1 MNVRLLNYKLLCPCN
16 CFFLGFKAALVLL
29 FYIITIVNDILF
41 IGGRI
46 MIQGSLYYTA
56 NEVMEMLGISRGHAY
71 KIVKQLNDELASKG
85 FIVVIRKYL

>member
-1 MNVRLLNYKLLCPCN
+1 
-16 CFFLGFKAALVLL
+16 
-29 FYIITIVNDILF
+29 
-41 IGGRI
+41 

-85 FIVVIRKYL
+85 FIVVAGFNSEHFYGLV